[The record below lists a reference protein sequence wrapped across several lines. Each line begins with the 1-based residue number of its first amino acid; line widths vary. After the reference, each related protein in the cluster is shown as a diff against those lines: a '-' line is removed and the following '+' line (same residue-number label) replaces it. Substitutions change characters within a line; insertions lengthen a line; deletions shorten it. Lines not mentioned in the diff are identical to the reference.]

1 MIRSDIIFA
10 TVLLATLAAIA
21 SCKSDD
27 TDFGDLIPAPDFT
40 PVEISFNENP
50 MEEMPEEIDRSD
62 NDYVEN
68 STFRHIV
75 SVNYTADGAEVTG
88 ASGIVEVETRGG
100 HVTVRSDSKRVEY
113 RLSGSCGDGSFKVYS
128 DNKFKLVLDNLTL
141 HNPSGAAIN
150 NQCGKSMYVVLPEAS
165 SNVLSS
171 GSQVV
176 IPSGEDMKGAMFSEG
191 QILISGQGRLQVAS
205 DYKNGIA
212 TDDYLVVR
220 PGNVIVVTSTA
231 GNAIKANDGVYVRG
245 SVLNLSTSY
254 PGGKGINCEADIVF
268 SGGRTTVI
276 TEGGCLIEAED
287 TTSSAAVKS
296 DSTVCVTGG
305 ELHLLSRGSGGK
317 GINAS
322 GGIRIAGGKV
332 TAVTLGDAH
341 TASPNALKSDG
352 EIAVNGG
359 SLYAYGR
366 HAQAVRTGVGGSFSY
381 APGYLSLDKRGEW
394 FFSIYY

>member
-176 IPSGEDMKGAMFSEG
+176 IPSGEDMKG
-191 QILISGQGRLQVAS
+191 
-205 DYKNGIA
+205 IA

-245 SVLNLSTSY
+245 SVLNLSTGY

-322 GGIRIAGGKV
+322 GGIQIAGGKV

-359 SLYAYGR
+359 SLYAYSR

-394 FFSIYY
+394 FFSIFY